1 MSQNKLLTGLLV
13 GAAVGVIVSLFD
25 RNTRNDV
32 MNKSKK
38 ATSNAK
44 YYAQNRDELV
54 STAKQQAEKVQN
66 LYSRISED
74 AAYVGGKVNELKDL
88 TPHVKEMALE
98 TKEAFVDTKE
108 ALVESK
114 EDVKAALKEDNPSPT
129 TSLGEGNGSSQ
140 SGSGSGSSTGSSQS
154 GSGSGSSTGSSG
166 SGSNTGSTGSSASGS
181 TGGFNSSTGSSKNV

>member
-114 EDVKAALKEDNPSPT
+114 DDVKAAFKEENPSPT
-129 TSLGEGNGSSQ
+129 SSLGEGSDSSSQ
-140 SGSGSGSSTGSSQS
+140 SGSGSGSSTGSS
-154 GSGSGSSTGSSG
+154 GKSG